1 MASIAASL
9 MWRGVAKWGSP
20 APKSTSLA
28 PWARSLAA
36 SAVTAMVAETS
47 MRPMR
52 SAKSLVAVVAVMVSL
67 FFQIFVARWG
77 EMPDLR
83 RRFLIRYFEGDFGSS
98 TVLSPAP
105 WRVLLQAINDEFRD
119 EPIDRSAQL
128 EDLFHQ
134 AGAHE
139 GVFAIR
145 HQ

>member
-28 PWARSLAA
+28 PWARSFAA

-52 SAKSLVAVVAVMVSL
+52 SAKSVVAVVAVVMVIL
-67 FFQIFVARWG
+67 FFQILAARCG

-83 RRFLIRYFEGDFGSS
+83 CRFLFPYLEGDFGK
-98 TVLSPAP
+98 
-105 WRVLLQAINDEFRD
+105 Q
-119 EPIDRSAQL
+119 Q
-128 EDLFHQ
+128 
-134 AGAHE
+134 
-139 GVFAIR
+139 VFKSGP
-145 HQ
+145 

>member
-1 MASIAASL
+1 MAAIAASL

-67 FFQIFVARWG
+67 FFQIFAARCR
-77 EMPDLR
+77 EMEEFAITVKFQFKRMGRDYIKQLKLIVEVRAEARQWQYHLR
-83 RRFLIRYFEGDFGSS
+83 RWFIPFCIWQPERLARK
-98 TVLSPAP
+98 
-105 WRVLLQAINDEFRD
+105 
-119 EPIDRSAQL
+119 
-128 EDLFHQ
+128 
-134 AGAHE
+134 
-139 GVFAIR
+139 
-145 HQ
+145 